1 MKNEVKTPPASPGV
15 YIFKDENNSVIYVG
29 KAKNLSLRVK
39 SYFQK
44 NIQSPKTQVLKKH
57 IKSADYIQTNTE
69 VEALL
74 LENKLIKEHS
84 PKYNISLKDD
94 KTYAYIKLTSE
105 KIPKLQIARK
115 TSSKGEYFGPFTDG
129 LSRNMVLNILNKHY
143 KLCTTKCTKN
153 TSCLNYHIGF
163 CSGANIGKEKE
174 ENYLEK
180 IRKVKQILNG
190 DIQSLKK
197 EVTQNMQTASQTL
210 DYETA
215 KINKDVLHSLNI
227 LKKQQVDN
235 YKQKTTDVISQIKTK
250 TSAHYSLLKIR
261 KGTILSK
268 ENYKVALD
276 DKIFEKFLANYYYK
290 RPIPKEI
297 LVSDEFWE
305 TQENKNNL
313 EKYLEKLS
321 NQKVKIIKPLRGDK
335 KALIDLALKNQEN
348 LAYLQLNVL
357 KQKLDL
363 NKIPKVI
370 ECFDA
375 SNLQSN
381 YITAAM
387 VQYKDGQKSQFRKY
401 KIKTTKTQDDY
412 KALSEAIKRRLER
425 LLQENARLPDLIIV
439 DGGLGQLTTA
449 QKVVAQLNLKEEVEV
464 VSLAKKDEIIFN
476 SNKLQVKLDKN
487 KEPMLFIR
495 SIRDAT
501 HRLAITYNRQLR
513 KMHLK
518 SQTKKFK

>member
-1 MKNEVKTPPASPGV
+1 MN
-15 YIFKDENNSVIYVG
+15 
-29 KAKNLSLRVK
+29 
-39 SYFQK
+39 
-44 NIQSPKTQVLKKH
+44 
-57 IKSADYIQTNTE
+57 
-69 VEALL
+69 
-74 LENKLIKEHS
+74 
-84 PKYNISLKDD
+84 
-94 KTYAYIKLTSE
+94 
-105 KIPKLQIARK
+105 
-115 TSSKGEYFGPFTDG
+115 
-129 LSRNMVLNILNKHY
+129 
-143 KLCTTKCTKN
+143 
-153 TSCLNYHIGF
+153 
-163 CSGANIGKEKE
+163 
-174 ENYLEK
+174 
-180 IRKVKQILNG
+180 
-190 DIQSLKK
+190 
-197 EVTQNMQTASQTL
+197 
-210 DYETA
+210 
-215 KINKDVLHSLNI
+215 
-227 LKKQQVDN
+227 
-235 YKQKTTDVISQIKTK
+235 
-250 TSAHYSLLKIR
+250 
-261 KGTILSK
+261 
-268 ENYKVALD
+268 
-276 DKIFEKFLANYYYK
+276 KIFEKFLANYYYK